1 MWRQSEKYKVPKI
14 AFVNKMDRIGANFY
28 SVMDQMKNQLGAN
41 PVPVV
46 LPIGAGETFDG
57 IIDLIKMK
65 AIRYDMK
72 SLGKNMTEEE
82 IPADM
87 VEKAQEYR
95 QKMIESAAEQ
105 DDALMEKF
113 FAGEELT
120 NDEIKMAL
128 RKGCMA
134 RTITP
139 AFCGSAF
146 KDKGVQQLLD
156 GVCDY
161 LPSPLDAGAAVSADD
176 PSQKREPSDNEPSS
190 AASCSTPRSTRS
202 SASPVSSACTRTSR
216 RRSRRRTPA
225 TSWRAWASRRPA
237 RATRSATP
245 RSRASDHAGVHRLP
259 GAGDLGRG
267 EAAVASGQREAWR
280 GAPRARDGRPH
291 LRGDV

>member
-1 MWRQSEKYKVPKI
+1 
-14 AFVNKMDRIGANFY
+14 
-28 SVMDQMKNQLGAN
+28 MDQMKNQLGAN

-46 LPIGAGETFDG
+46 LPIGAGETFSG

-72 SLGKNMTEEE
+72 SLGKNMTEED

-161 LPSPLDAGAAVSADD
+161 LPSPIDAGAAVSADD
-176 PSQKREPSDNEPSS
+176 PSQKREPSDDEPFCGLAFKIMSDKAMGKITSS

-202 SASPVSSACTRTSR
+202 SASAVSSACTRTSR
-216 RRSRRRTPA
+216 RRSKRRTPA

-245 RSRASDHAGVHRLP
+245 SIRSPSSPSTSR
-259 GAGDLGRG
+259 
-267 EAAVASGQREAWR
+267 
-280 GAPRARDGRPH
+280 RP
-291 LRGDV
+291 